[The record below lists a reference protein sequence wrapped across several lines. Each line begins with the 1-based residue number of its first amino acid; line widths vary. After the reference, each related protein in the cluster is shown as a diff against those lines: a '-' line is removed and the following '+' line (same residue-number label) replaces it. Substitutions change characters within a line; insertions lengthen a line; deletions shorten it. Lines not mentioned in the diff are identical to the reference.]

1 MKSHPYLLS
10 EYFILSVL
18 EFWIK
23 LFSRYEQNMEE
34 FRKKVEETVR
44 SSKNVLYN
52 PIESND
58 AHMIR

>member
-1 MKSHPYLLS
+1 
-10 EYFILSVL
+10 
-18 EFWIK
+18 
-23 LFSRYEQNMEE
+23 MEE